1 MMVGMDRPAGPALRW
16 TRAFLLG
23 AVTMSVGAVAHVTA
37 GGLVPGATALLAL
50 FAGCVLAVAPFL
62 GRPASTV
69 RVVVLLMTGQALIHA
84 ALTTVAGHRGDPA
97 RPSAQPVPEPQP
109 PSLGGDGRRVGS
121 LYDQVYGS
129 QTGAAP
135 TSLAVPAPVQHLLAD
150 LTGPHALMA
159 LAHFAAAA
167 VIGLWLAVGERAL
180 WTVLALTADG
190 VRALVQHALA
200 VRESVV
206 AARSA
211 ALAAFL
217 MLTRSWLVRV
227 EPPHLPPRWLVL
239 ARSVVRRGPP
249 ALLAA

>member
-16 TRAFLLG
+16 TRAVLLG

-37 GGLVPGATALLAL
+37 GGLVPGATALLVL

-69 RVVVLLMTGQALIHA
+69 RVVVLLMAGQALIHA

-97 RPSAQPVPEPQP
+97 RASAQPVPEPLP
-109 PSLGGDGRRVGS
+109 PSLGGDGRRMGS
-121 LYDQVYGS
+121 FHDQVYGS
-129 QTGAAP
+129 QAEAAP
-135 TSLAVPAPVQHLLAD
+135 TSFQVPAPIQHLLAD
-150 LTGPHALMA
+150 LTGPNALMA

-180 WTVLALTADG
+180 WTVLVLTADG
-190 VRALVQHALA
+190 VRGLVRHALA
-200 VRESVV
+200 ARESVV
-206 AARSA
+206 AARAAVVA
-211 ALAAFL
+211 ALL
-217 MLTRSWLVRV
+217 MLRGSRLVTA
-227 EPPHLPPRWLVL
+227 EPAHLPPRGMVM

>member
-1 MMVGMDRPAGPALRW
+1 MMVGMDRPVGPALRW
-16 TRAFLLG
+16 SRAALLG

-37 GGLVPGATALLAL
+37 GGLVPGTTALLVLSAT
-50 FAGCVLAVAPFL
+50 CVLAVAPFL

-69 RVVVLLMTGQALIHA
+69 RAVVLLMAGQAMIHA
-84 ALTTVAGHRGDPA
+84 ALTSLAGHRGDPA
-97 RPSAQPVPEPQP
+97 PSSAAPVPSPEPL
-109 PSLGGDGRRVGS
+109 SLGADGRRVGS

-129 QTGAAP
+129 QTGVSP
-135 TSLAVPAPVQHLLAD
+135 TSLSVPAPIQHLLAD
-150 LTGPHALMA
+150 VTGPNALMA

-180 WTVLALTADG
+180 WTVLALTVDG
-190 VRALVQHALA
+190 VRGLVRHAFA

-211 ALAAFL
+211 ALACML
-217 MLTRSWLVRV
+217 MLRSRAVTV
-227 EPPHLPPRWLVL
+227 EPPHLPPRWLLL